1 MWGKGFDTM
10 RFLWLIILVVL
21 TFSCSTKQLS
31 LMSKHPQSGQSIHL
45 FAVYFEFG
53 RGYLLDEKQPQL
65 DSLVNFLKVN
75 KKVKVEV
82 AVHSDFRGSTKMNLE
97 LTQNR
102 ALCVKE
108 YLVEKGIS
116 ENRVVAIGY
125 GESKPLIPE
134 DEWEKI
140 LNANPHNFKL
150 KDKNRRISVTIL

>member
-31 LMSKHPQSGQSIHL
+31 LMSKHPQSCQSIHL

-82 AVHSDFRGSTKMNLE
+82 AVHSDFPRN
-97 LTQNR
+97 
-102 ALCVKE
+102 
-108 YLVEKGIS
+108 Y
-116 ENRVVAIGY
+116 
-125 GESKPLIPE
+125 
-134 DEWEKI
+134 
-140 LNANPHNFKL
+140 
-150 KDKNRRISVTIL
+150 